1 MKRMSDLQSRT
12 STREDE
18 VFNAVIIID
27 RICVLKNLL
36 LFRVLRIGK
45 KKVGLSLIKN
55 DLLILERRQQ
65 LKRLE

>member
-1 MKRMSDLQSRT
+1 MSDLQSRT